1 MMSSSTNGRH
11 GGHDDPIRR
20 LRYDH
25 IPAIIEQTRARSRP
39 GGETGA
45 GATTASWLGRS
56 DSGRR
61 FVTLAVIAVL
71 IVWASLYL
79 VFREWRARY
88 RVRAAYGATQVAP
101 AIDAFAD
108 RAPPGVEATRWRD
121 AVERTHAM
129 LVTVT
134 ASNLLGLD
142 EMKQLRAEIERA
154 AGRAGARRE
163 SAVAE
168 LAAVWDDMSERGEFL
183 MRDTRS
189 LTGDRHPRPGIL
201 PSYGADRVAPALD
214 PLDEFTPPGVVAD
227 RWRDAIRTTRALV
240 SEVTASRLISTMRM
254 MDLRRDIDRAVAH
267 ARAHP
272 ASAVADLAVVW
283 DSLQRSGES
292 VLLDR
297 KDAIARLVRPEIF
310 PAR

>member
-11 GGHDDPIRR
+11 GGHHDPIRR
-20 LRYDH
+20 LRYDD
-25 IPAIIEQTRARSRP
+25 ISAIMEQARARRRRGDDP
-39 GGETGA
+39 AA
-45 GATTASWLGRS
+45 GTAPARWLGRS

-61 FVTLAVIAVL
+61 FVILAVIAVL
-71 IVWASLYL
+71 VVWGLLYV

-101 AIDAFAD
+101 AIDVFTD
-108 RAPPGVEATRWRD
+108 LAPTGVDPARWRD

-142 EMKQLRAEIERA
+142 EMKDLRAEIERA
-154 AGRAGARRE
+154 ADRAGARRE
-163 SAVAE
+163 SAAAE

-183 MRDTRS
+183 MKDTRS
-189 LTGDRHPRPGIL
+189 LKGDRHPRPGIL

-214 PLDEFTPPGVVAD
+214 SLDEFTPPGVDAA
-227 RWRDAIRTTRALV
+227 RWRDAVDRSRTLV
-240 SEVTASRLISTMRM
+240 LEVTASRLISTMRM

-267 ARAHP
+267 ALAHP

-297 KDAIARLVRPEIF
+297 KGAIARLARPEIF